1 MIYIFVAIAIL
12 LVIALLSIVASRK
25 AANRSGLP
33 EGQLIYSDTGF
44 PTGRV
49 AALVTSEQGVKQERP
64 LVSRRYGLTGRPD
77 YLVRTRDGIIPVE
90 AKSTKCPAGGR
101 AYTSHLMQLAAYC
114 LLVEDVLEAHVPY
127 GIIRYA
133 DEEVLVD
140 YSIELRDE
148 LIALL
153 EEMKDAREAF
163 DVHRSH
169 RDARRCSGCSMREIC
184 EEALA

>member
-1 MIYIFVAIAIL
+1 MIYIFVAIVIL
-12 LVIALLSIVASRK
+12 LLIALLSILAGRK
-25 AANRSGLP
+25 AASRSGLP
-33 EGQLIYSDTGF
+33 RGQLIYSDTGY

-49 AALVTSEQGVKQERP
+49 ASVITNEQGVKQERP
-64 LVSRRYGLTGRPD
+64 LVSKRYGLTGRPD

-90 AKSTKCPAGGR
+90 AKSTKCPADGR
-101 AYTSHLMQLAAYC
+101 AYASHIMQLAAYC
-114 LLVEDVLEAHVPY
+114 LLVEDVLSTHVPY

-133 DEEVLVD
+133 DEEVAVD

-153 EEMKDAREAF
+153 EEMKDARMA
-163 DVHRSH
+163 DNVHRSH
-169 RDARRCSGCSMREIC
+169 NDARRCSGCSMREIC

>member
-1 MIYIFVAIAIL
+1 MIYIFVTILIL
-12 LVIALLSIVASRK
+12 LLLALISSLIARK

-33 EGQLIYSDTGF
+33 AGQLVYSDTGY

-49 AALVTSEQGVKQERP
+49 ASLTTNEQGVKQERP
-64 LVSRRYGLTGRPD
+64 LVSARYGLTGRPD
-77 YLVRTRDGIIPVE
+77 YLVRTSEGIVPVE

-101 AYTSHLMQLAAYC
+101 AYDSHVMQLAAYC
-114 LLVEDVLEAHVPY
+114 LLVEDVLKAHVPY

-133 DEEVLVD
+133 DEEVVVE
-140 YSIELRDE
+140 YSSELRDE

-153 EEMKDAREAF
+153 EEMKDAREAL

-169 RDARRCSGCSMREIC
+169 RDARRCSRCSMREIC

>member
-1 MIYIFVAIAIL
+1 MIYILVIIVIL
-12 LVIALLSIVASRK
+12 LVIALSSIVAARK
-25 AANRSGLP
+25 AASRSGLP
-33 EGQLIYSDTGF
+33 SGQLIYSDTGY

-49 AALVTSEQGVKQERP
+49 SRVITNEQGVKQERP

-77 YLVRTRDGIIPVE
+77 YLVRTSEGIVPVE

-101 AYTSHLMQLAAYC
+101 AYDSHVMQLAAYC
-114 LLVEDVLEAHVPY
+114 LLVEDVLDARVPY

-133 DEEVLVD
+133 DEEVVVD

-153 EEMKDAREAF
+153 EEMKEAREAS
-163 DVHRSH
+163 DVHRNH
-169 RDARRCSGCSMREIC
+169 RDARRCSRCSMREIC